1 MYDVHVTPTRHFNPE
16 LVAAITGGRGGEES
30 EPARDVV
37 WDSRMVEPGYAF
49 IALKG
54 ERFDGERFVAEALQK
69 GAAFAISR
77 QELPK
82 SVRVDDTHEAL
93 LKLGAWLR
101 GGITGPLVAV
111 TGSVGKTSTK
121 EALAA
126 GLGWPATAGNL
137 NTPPAL
143 LRFFWNLDPA
153 APGAVVELGI
163 DHPGEMDELVRL
175 TAPNLGVLTAIAP
188 VHLEGLGSLEAV
200 AREKLRLLETSPLRL
215 AHVSTAAWGLPAGSL
230 TYGFDEKADFSAS
243 DLEIDCQGT
252 SFRYRG
258 RILRLPT
265 PGKGAALAA
274 LATLAAA
281 EMLGQNV
288 AAVADRLQEL
298 QPAPHRL
305 QIRRAGE
312 QLWLDDTYNASP
324 AALAAALEVL
334 AACPGRK
341 GVVLGT
347 MRELG
352 DEAERWHRWAAERV
366 REVADGALFVGE
378 YAEMM
383 AAGWL
388 EAAALPDTE
397 AAAGLLPNWSQ
408 GYDAILVKGSRALAL
423 EKLLEVAGV

>member
-1 MYDVHVTPTRHFNPE
+1 VYDVQVTPTRHLNPE
-16 LVAAITGGRGGEES
+16 LVAAVIGGQAGKNAT
-30 EPARDVV
+30 PARDVV
-37 WDSRMVEPGYAF
+37 WDSRMVEPGHAF

-54 ERFDGERFVAEALQK
+54 ERFDGEQFVAEALQK

-101 GGITGPLVAV
+101 GGMTGPLLAV

-163 DHPGEMDELVRL
+163 DRLGEMDELVRL
-175 TAPNLGVLTAIAP
+175 TAPDLGVLTAIAP
-188 VHLEGLGSLEAV
+188 VHLEKLGSLEAV
-200 AREKLRLLETSPLRL
+200 AREKLRLLEASPLRL
-215 AHVSTAAWGLPAGSL
+215 AHVSTSTWGLPAGSL
-230 TYGFDEKADFSAS
+230 TYGFDEEADFSAS

-252 SFRYRG
+252 TFRYREHK
-258 RILRLPT
+258 LRLPT
-265 PGKGAALAA
+265 LGKGAALAA

-288 AAVADRLQEL
+288 ATVAERLQEL

-312 QLWLDDTYNASP
+312 QVWLDDTYNASP
-324 AALAAALEVL
+324 AALEAALKVL

-352 DEAERWHRWAAERV
+352 DEAERWHRWAAKRV
-366 REVADGALFVGE
+366 RETADGALFVGE

-383 AAGWL
+383 ASGWP
-388 EAAALPDTE
+388 EATALPDTE
-397 AAAGLLPNWSQ
+397 AAAELLPDWSQ
-408 GYDAILVKGSRALAL
+408 GYDAILVKGSRALGL